1 METSHLLFVNDTML
15 FCDLNSNQLGYIRYG
30 FLYFEGVSG
39 LEVNLSKSELVLVEV
54 EGVIGA
60 SLSSGL

>member
-1 METSHLLFVNDTML
+1 ML